1 MKVGIETAEGVVEV
15 TVTTEMV
22 ARLDDRILHPVYSTF
37 WLGYHAEVAAR
48 RAIEPFFEEHENAC
62 GTGLSIRH
70 KAMAAVGA
78 HVVVQASVTQ
88 INGNRILCRI
98 EARIA
103 NSDIILAQGTQEQAV
118 LSTERLTELAAEAY
132 H

>member
-1 MKVGIETAEGVVEV
+1 MKVGIESAEGVVEV

-62 GTGLSIRH
+62 GTGLSIHH
-70 KAMAAVGA
+70 KAMAAIGA
-78 HVVVQASVTQ
+78 HVVVRASVTQ
-88 INGNRILCRI
+88 IKGNRILCHI

-103 NSDIILAQGTQEQAV
+103 NSDIILAEGTQEQAV
-118 LSTERLTELAAEAY
+118 LSTERLAELAAAA
-132 H
+132 HH